1 MHKDPKQ
8 GVLVLVLV
16 VVVVVARAASLARCP
31 SFSRANVSRLSRES
45 TRRRAAHKGGTR
57 RRPSAHPSERGEDIN
72 RKCGALARARGWAR
86 AKGLDGAADSSEG
99 IRATTRLVRVSPVG
113 LYYKYFNPTIFARR

>member
-1 MHKDPKQ
+1 MHKDPKE
-8 GVLVLVLV
+8 GVLVV
-16 VVVVVARAASLARCP
+16 VVVVVARAASLAQRP

-72 RKCGALARARGWAR
+72 RKRRCGALARTWGWAR
-86 AKGLDGAADSSEG
+86 AKGLDGATDSSEG
-99 IRATTRLVRVSPVG
+99 IRATTRRARVSPVG